1 MAYVPVPKDLTKV
14 KTKVMFNLTRR
25 QLVCF
30 TAGALVGVPLFFL
43 LREPAGNSMAA
54 MCMMLV
60 MMPFFLLAMYEKH
73 GQGLEKIVGNIL
85 KVAVIRPKQRP
96 YQTNNFYAV
105 LKRQEM
111 LDKEVYDIVH
121 RNKKMAAS
129 EETFANSISIP
140 HKGYSSVFPFLKMGA
155 DCCLADAI
163 FMKCHRC
170 FIIDSVHD
178 YMGMTFSEHCF
189 RLLFLSVFPVMHF
202 FQKK

>member
-30 TAGALVGVPLFFL
+30 TAGALVGVPLFL
-43 LREPAGNSMAA
+43 WLREPAGNSMAA

-73 GQGLEKIVGNIL
+73 GQPLEKIVGNIL

-111 LDKEVYDIVH
+111 LDKEVYDIVN
-121 RNKKMAAS
+121 RNKKMTAS
-129 EETFANSISIP
+129 DVRKNRGKDRASGKDKEKAVP
-140 HKGYSSVFPFLKMGA
+140 
-155 DCCLADAI
+155 
-163 FMKCHRC
+163 R
-170 FIIDSVHD
+170 
-178 YMGMTFSEHCF
+178 
-189 RLLFLSVFPVMHF
+189 R
-202 FQKK
+202 

>member
-30 TAGALVGVPLFFL
+30 TAGALVGVPLFL
-43 LREPAGNSMAA
+43 WLREPAGNSMAA

-73 GQGLEKIVGNIL
+73 GQPLEKIVGNIL

-129 EETFANSISIP
+129 DVRKNRGKSCASGKDKEKAVP
-140 HKGYSSVFPFLKMGA
+140 
-155 DCCLADAI
+155 
-163 FMKCHRC
+163 R
-170 FIIDSVHD
+170 
-178 YMGMTFSEHCF
+178 
-189 RLLFLSVFPVMHF
+189 R
-202 FQKK
+202 

>member
-14 KTKVMFNLTRR
+14 ETKVMFNLTRR

-30 TAGALVGVPLFFL
+30 TAGALVGVPLFL
-43 LREPAGNSMAA
+43 WLREPAGNSMAA

-73 GQGLEKIVGNIL
+73 GQPLEKIVGNIL

-129 EETFANSISIP
+129 DVRKNREKNCAASKDNEKAVP
-140 HKGYSSVFPFLKMGA
+140 
-155 DCCLADAI
+155 
-163 FMKCHRC
+163 R
-170 FIIDSVHD
+170 
-178 YMGMTFSEHCF
+178 
-189 RLLFLSVFPVMHF
+189 R
-202 FQKK
+202 

>member
-30 TAGALVGVPLFFL
+30 TAGAFVGVPLFFL

-73 GQGLEKIVGNIL
+73 GQPLEKIVGNIL

-121 RNKKMAAS
+121 RNEKLAAPS
-129 EETFANSISIP
+129 AGKTGRKDRASDKDKEKAVP
-140 HKGYSSVFPFLKMGA
+140 
-155 DCCLADAI
+155 
-163 FMKCHRC
+163 R
-170 FIIDSVHD
+170 
-178 YMGMTFSEHCF
+178 
-189 RLLFLSVFPVMHF
+189 R
-202 FQKK
+202 

>member
-30 TAGALVGVPLFFL
+30 TAGALVGVPLFL
-43 LREPAGNSMAA
+43 WLREPAGNSMAA

-73 GQGLEKIVGNIL
+73 GQPLEKIVGNIL

-121 RNKKMAAS
+121 RNKKMVASDVRKNRGKSYAAGKDK
-129 EETFANSISIP
+129 EKAVP
-140 HKGYSSVFPFLKMGA
+140 
-155 DCCLADAI
+155 
-163 FMKCHRC
+163 R
-170 FIIDSVHD
+170 
-178 YMGMTFSEHCF
+178 
-189 RLLFLSVFPVMHF
+189 R
-202 FQKK
+202 

>member
-30 TAGALVGVPLFFL
+30 TAGALVGVPLFL
-43 LREPAGNSMAA
+43 WLREPAGNSMAA

-73 GQGLEKIVGNIL
+73 GQPLEKIISNIL

-129 EETFANSISIP
+129 DVRKNREKNCAAGKDKEKAVP
-140 HKGYSSVFPFLKMGA
+140 
-155 DCCLADAI
+155 
-163 FMKCHRC
+163 R
-170 FIIDSVHD
+170 
-178 YMGMTFSEHCF
+178 
-189 RLLFLSVFPVMHF
+189 R
-202 FQKK
+202 